1 MRQSELFSKTR
12 KDAPKDEAA
21 KNAELLIRAGFV
33 HKNFAGVYS
42 FLPLGRIV
50 LDKIV
55 GIIRAEMN
63 ALDGQEISLP
73 ALQEKFAWE
82 ETERWSDEQMDVWFR
97 TDLKNGTTLGL
108 APTHEEPLTLIAKE
122 HISSYRDLPA
132 YLYQFQT
139 KFRNES
145 RAKSGLLR
153 MREFLMKDMY
163 SFSLDEKSHA
173 EFYEKAK
180 AAYARIFDAVGIGAS
195 TFLTFA
201 SGGSFSKFSHEFQ
214 MLTDAGEDTVYVS
227 KNRTADGEKIAVNKE
242 VLTPEV
248 LAELGLSESELE
260 PHKAIEVGNIFSL
273 GTRFSEKLGLVYDQE
288 GGGRAPVFMGSYGIG
303 PGRLMGA
310 IVEVCSDEKGI
321 VWPASVAPFQIHLVN
336 IATDE
341 GASASADALY
351 KELAAKSG
359 AQNGAAG
366 ASAASV
372 LYDDRDTKSFRAGAK
387 FADSDLIGIPMRV
400 IVSDKTFAVGQ
411 VEVVDRKSGETK
423 VVSTAEFLREFGKS
437 RK

>member
-1 MRQSELFSKTR
+1 MKQSKLFSKTR
-12 KDAPKDEAA
+12 KDAPKDEVARS
-21 KNAELLIRAGFV
+21 AELLIRAGFV

-55 GIIRAEMN
+55 GIIRTEMN
-63 ALDGQEISLP
+63 ALGGQEISLP

-82 ETERWSDEQMDVWFR
+82 ETDRWSDEKMDVWFR

-139 KFRNES
+139 KFRNEA

-153 MREFLMKDMY
+153 MREFLMKDLY

-180 AAYARIFDAVGIGAS
+180 ATYTRIFDAVGIGAS

-214 MLTDAGEDTVYVS
+214 MLTDAGEDTVHVS
-227 KNRTADGEKIAVNKE
+227 RDKKIAVNKE

-260 PHKAIEVGNIFSL
+260 PHKAIEEGNIFSL
-273 GTRFSEKLGLVYDQE
+273 VTRFSEKLGLVYDQE
-288 GGGRAPVFMGSYGIG
+288 VGGRASVFMGSYGIG

-321 VWPASVAPFQIHLVN
+321 VWPASVAPFQIHLIN
-336 IATDE
+336 IATDVAAI
-341 GASASADALY
+341 ASAYALY
-351 KELAAKSG
+351 KELED
-359 AQNGAAG
+359 AG
-366 ASAASV
+366 ASV

-387 FADSDLIGIPMRV
+387 FTDADLIGIPTRV
-400 IVSDKTFAVGQ
+400 IVSDKNFEAGQ
-411 VEVVDRKSGETK
+411 VEVVDRKSGE
-423 VVSTAEFLREFGKS
+423 VRVMPMADFLREANEMADKQ
-437 RK
+437 K

>member
-55 GIIRAEMN
+55 GIIRTEMN
-63 ALDGQEISLP
+63 ALDGGGRVQEISLP

-122 HISSYRDLPA
+122 HISSYRDLPK

-163 SFSLDEKSHA
+163 SFSLDEKSHL

-180 AAYARIFDAVGIGAS
+180 AAYGRIFDAVGIGAS

-214 MLTDAGEDTVYVS
+214 MLTDAGEDMVHVS
-227 KNRTADGEKIAVNKE
+227 RDKKVAVNKE

-336 IATDE
+336 IATE
-341 GASASADALY
+341 TAASDSVESLY
-351 KELAAKSG
+351 KKLAAKSG
-359 AQNGAAG
+359 THVG
-366 ASAASV
+366 ASV
-372 LYDDRDTKSFRAGAK
+372 LYDDRDTKAFRAGAK
-387 FADSDLIGIPMRV
+387 FADADLIGIPTRV
-400 IVSDKTFAVGQ
+400 IVSDKTFAAGQ
-411 VEVVDRKSGETK
+411 VEVVDRKSGEARMMS
-423 VVSTAEFLREFGKS
+423 VADFLHEQHD
-437 RK
+437 